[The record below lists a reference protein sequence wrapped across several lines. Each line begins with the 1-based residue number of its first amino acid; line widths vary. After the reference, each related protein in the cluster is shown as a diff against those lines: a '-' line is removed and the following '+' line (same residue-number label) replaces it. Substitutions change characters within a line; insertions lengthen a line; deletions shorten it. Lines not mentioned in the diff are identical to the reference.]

1 MCDRKQRRKRRARR
15 RSQVG
20 SKPEPPDSLPE
31 ISKTPTP
38 YLVGNGPASKT
49 DPAEKNEE
57 EETRAGESEE

>member
-1 MCDRKQRRKRRARR
+1 MCDRKQCRKRRARR

-38 YLVGNGPASKT
+38 YLVGNGPTSKT

-57 EETRAGESEE
+57 TSSGKPEE